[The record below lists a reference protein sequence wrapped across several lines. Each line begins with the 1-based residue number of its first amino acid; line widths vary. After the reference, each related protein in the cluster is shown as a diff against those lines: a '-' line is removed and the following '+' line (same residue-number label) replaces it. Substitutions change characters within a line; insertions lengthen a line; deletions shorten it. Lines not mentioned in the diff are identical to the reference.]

1 MQTKIEA
8 SISGTVNNTV
18 NRQLTDFMANSM
30 VDRIHSF
37 ENCWGT
43 HKYSIF
49 KPINNTIFQSHLEMY
64 TDNLIAIEPTF
75 H

>member
-37 ENCWGT
+37 ENC
-43 HKYSIF
+43 
-49 KPINNTIFQSHLEMY
+49 
-64 TDNLIAIEPTF
+64 
-75 H
+75 